1 LELLDAEGFSCLYD
15 FVYLPIKIKWNK
27 AFGYAFINF
36 VNEGVSGSFVEH
48 FTNFSRWGVPH
59 DKLAEV
65 DWSKD
70 NQGLEAQVQRY
81 RDSPMM
87 HVSSPDEMKPI
98 TLKDGMRVPF
108 PEPTTALAESKSK
121 SGKIVKQRSQTWG
134 HVCHRTDENCSAHEF
149 SHFSAGEDQKGLRAQ
164 KKAERSVKRIK
175 GKLVKI
181 GYNPNM

>member
-1 LELLDAEGFSCLYD
+1 MGDDEGFACLYD

-36 VNEGVSGSFVEH
+36 VSESAGERFVEH
-48 FTNFSRWGVPH
+48 FTNFSCWGVPH

-70 NQGLEAQVQRY
+70 HQGLEAQVQRY

-87 HVSSPDEMKPI
+87 QVSSPDDMKPI
-98 TLKDGMRVPF
+98 TLKAGTRVPF
-108 PEPTTALAESKSK
+108 PEPTKVLVESKSYLE
-121 SGKIVKQRSQTWG
+121 GKKQRSQTWG
-134 HVCHRTDENCSAHEF
+134 HSVRWNDETCLIQESSLPA
-149 SHFSAGEDQKGLRAQ
+149 SSEDQSHLRAH

-175 GKLVKI
+175 SKLVKL
-181 GYNPNM
+181 GHDPNIW